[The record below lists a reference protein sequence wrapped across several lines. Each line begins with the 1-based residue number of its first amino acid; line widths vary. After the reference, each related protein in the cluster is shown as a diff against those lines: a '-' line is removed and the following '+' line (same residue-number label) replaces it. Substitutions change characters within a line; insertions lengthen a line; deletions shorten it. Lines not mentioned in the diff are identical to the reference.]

1 MAWLMCSQFLY
12 ILPLYYTAMHLLIK
26 AAFLT
31 YYLRLSPNRRC
42 RLWIGVG
49 FGLNFGSFMISLLIF
64 VFQCIPVSAALKNLG
79 RLRGQCMDR
88 EFVLFAPSAIVR
100 VSTP

>member
-1 MAWLMCSQFLY
+1 
-12 ILPLYYTAMHLLIK
+12 MHLLIK

-31 YYLRLSPNRRC
+31 YYLRLSPNRHF

-49 FGLNFGSFMISLLIF
+49 FGINFGSFMISLLIF
-64 VFQCIPVSAALKNLG
+64 VFQCVPVRAALTTLG
-79 RLRGQCMDR
+79 RLRAQCMDR

-100 VSTP
+100 MPQPTSLASTNKA